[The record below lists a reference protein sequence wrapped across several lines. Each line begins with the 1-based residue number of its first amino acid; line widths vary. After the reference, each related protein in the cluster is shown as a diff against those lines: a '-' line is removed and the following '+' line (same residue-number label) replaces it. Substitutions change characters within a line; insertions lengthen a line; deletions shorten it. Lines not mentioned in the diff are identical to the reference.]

1 MSEQENIRINKIDQL
16 KDLGIEPYPAII
28 PQENT
33 SAKEIFENYE
43 NGRKVCLYGR
53 IMSIRIMGKAA
64 FAEIKDS
71 SGRVQIYVSRH
82 VIYRNIKKNAYNFLF
97 KKLLDIGDIISIEGF
112 LFKTKVGK
120 ITVYVESFSLLS
132 KSLRTLPQVK
142 TDDKGIVH
150 DAFSSIEQRYRMRYV
165 DLIVNDNVKDIF
177 VKRSK
182 IIQFIRQ
189 YLNKFDYLEVE
200 TPILQPIPG
209 GAQARAFITH
219 HNTLNIPI
227 YLRISNELYLKK
239 LIIGGFKGVYEFAKD
254 FRNEGID
261 KTHNPEFTLLELYVA
276 YKDYHWMMNFSEKL
290 IRDLVLA
297 INGKETLQ
305 FGEKIIEFKVPFTR
319 ISIFEAIE
327 KYTGF
332 DISKINEKDLHK
344 ICHKLGI
351 EIQPGKDSKGR
362 IIDEIFRKRCESYY
376 VKPTF
381 ILDYPEEMS
390 PLTKKHREKYGLTER
405 FEMIINGQEI
415 ANAYSELNDPIDQVY
430 RFKEQIKLS
439 NRGDDEAMLLDKD
452 FIRALEFGMPPSAGI
467 GIGIDRLVM
476 LLTKQTSI
484 QEVIFFPQ
492 MRPK

>member
-16 KDLGIEPYPAII
+16 KYLGIEPYPAII
-28 PQENT
+28 PKENT

-43 NGRKVCLYGR
+43 NGRKVSLYGR

-64 FAEIKDS
+64 FAEIKDY
-71 SGRVQIYVSRH
+71 SGRVQIYVSE
-82 VIYRNIKKNAYNFLF
+82 NIKKNAYNFLF

-209 GAQARAFITH
+209 GAQARPFRTH

-239 LIIGGFKGVYEFAKD
+239 LIVGGFKGVYEFAKD

-305 FGEKIIEFKVPFTR
+305 FGDKIIEFKVPFTR

-351 EIQPGKDSKGR
+351 EIQPGKGR

-381 ILDYPEEMS
+381 IMDYPVEMS
-390 PLTKKHREKYGLTER
+390 PLTKKHREKYGLSER

-430 RFKEQIKLS
+430 RFKEQIKLAKK
-439 NRGDDEAMLLDKD
+439 GDDEAMLLDKD
-452 FIRALEFGMPPSAGI
+452 FIQALEFGMPPSAGI

>member
-1 MSEQENIRINKIDQL
+1 
-16 KDLGIEPYPAII
+16 
-28 PQENT
+28 
-33 SAKEIFENYE
+33 
-43 NGRKVCLYGR
+43 
-53 IMSIRIMGKAA
+53 
-64 FAEIKDS
+64 
-71 SGRVQIYVSRH
+71 
-82 VIYRNIKKNAYNFLF
+82 
-97 KKLLDIGDIISIEGF
+97 
-112 LFKTKVGK
+112 
-120 ITVYVESFSLLS
+120 
-132 KSLRTLPQVK
+132 
-142 TDDKGIVH
+142 
-150 DAFSSIEQRYRMRYV
+150 
-165 DLIVNDNVKDIF
+165 
-177 VKRSK
+177 
-182 IIQFIRQ
+182 
-189 YLNKFDYLEVE
+189 LNKFDYLEVE

-209 GAQARAFITH
+209 GAMARPFITY

-239 LIIGGFKGVYEFAKD
+239 LIVGGFKGVYEFAKD

-276 YKDYHWMMNFSEKL
+276 NKDYHWMMNFIEKL
-290 IRDLVLA
+290 IRDLVFY

-305 FGEKIIEFKVPFTR
+305 FGEKLIEFKVPFTR

-332 DISKINEKDLHK
+332 NISNINEKDLHK

-351 EIQPGKDSKGR
+351 EILPGKESKGR

-405 FEMIINGQEI
+405 FEIIINGQEI
-415 ANAYSELNDPIDQVY
+415 ANAYSELNDPIDQVD
-430 RFKEQIKLS
+430 RFREQIKLS
-439 NRGDDEAMLLDKD
+439 KKGDKEAMLLDQD

-484 QEVIFFPQ
+484 QEVIFFSQ

>member
-1 MSEQENIRINKIDQL
+1 MQENILKNKIDQL
-16 KDLGIEPYPAII
+16 KVLGVEPYPAII
-28 PQENT
+28 PQEN
-33 SAKEIFENYE
+33 I
-43 NGRKVCLYGR
+43 
-53 IMSIRIMGKAA
+53 
-64 FAEIKDS
+64 
-71 SGRVQIYVSRH
+71 
-82 VIYRNIKKNAYNFLF
+82 NAYNFLF
-97 KKLLDIGDIISIEGF
+97 KKLLDIGDILSIEGF

-150 DAFSSIEQRYRMRYV
+150 DAFFSIEQRYRMRYV

-189 YLNKFDYLEVE
+189 YLNKFDYIEVE

-209 GAQARAFITH
+209 GALARPFITY
-219 HNTLNIPI
+219 HNTLNTPI

-239 LIIGGFKGVYEFAKD
+239 LIVGGFKGVYEFAKD

-297 INGKETLQ
+297 LI
-305 FGEKIIEFKVPFTR
+305 
-319 ISIFEAIE
+319 
-327 KYTGF
+327 
-332 DISKINEKDLHK
+332 
-344 ICHKLGI
+344 GI

-381 ILDYPEEMS
+381 IMDYPEEMS
-390 PLTKKHREKYGLTER
+390 PLTRKHREKYGLTER
-405 FEMIINGQEI
+405 FEIIINGQEI

-430 RFKEQIKLS
+430 RFQEQIKLYKK
-439 NRGDDEAMLLDKD
+439 GDKEAMLLDKD
-452 FIRALEFGMPPSAGI
+452 FIQALEFGMPPSAGI